1 VNLGGN
7 LVEEN
12 VVVVIGL
19 LAKNARRQRRKYMT
33 GMEGLLEGLFGVGRR
48 ICLALLVGFGSSHRQ
63 SPAVRKCC

>member
-1 VNLGGN
+1 VNLGGTGN

-19 LAKNARRQRRKYMT
+19 LAKNAKRQRRKYMM
-33 GMEGLLEGLFGVGRR
+33 GMEGLLGGLFGGFVW
-48 ICLALLVGFGSSHRQ
+48 LWLVGFGSSHRQ